1 VDVSDGLLADLGHIA
16 ARSGVRAEVDADA
29 LPMSSA
35 LRELLGREGARECA
49 LRGGDDYELCFT
61 AAADQRDA
69 LHYLAES
76 LDLPLTRIGR
86 IVDGQGVQVNGEA
99 TDGGYQH
106 FA

>member
-1 VDVSDGLLADLGHIA
+1 SDGLLADLGHIA
-16 ARSGVRAEVDADA
+16 ARSGVGAEVDADL
-29 LPMSSA
+29 LPVSSS